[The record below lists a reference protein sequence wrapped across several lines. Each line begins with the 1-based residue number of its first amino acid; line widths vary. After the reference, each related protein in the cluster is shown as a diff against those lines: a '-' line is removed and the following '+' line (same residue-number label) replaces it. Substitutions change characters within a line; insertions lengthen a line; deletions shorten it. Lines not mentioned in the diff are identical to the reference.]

1 VGGTRRGYSPPTYIL
16 PLDGGGNRMGVKRT
30 GQEIKVNILRLDEHN
45 NRGLLEKTEKILH
58 NGGVAV
64 VPTDTVYG
72 LVCDGLN
79 EEAKKKI
86 FKIKGRSEEK
96 PLIGFVDTI
105 KKVQRFAEIPE
116 EKVPLIKRDWPG
128 KKTFVLKSKETISYM
143 TAGTGTIAFRIPDH
157 IFLLK
162 LLKRFDTLASTSA
175 NISGQKAPSSIEEIP
190 DKLKEKVDIVIDGGI
205 TPGIPSSIIDLTGK
219 DPIRLR

>member
-1 VGGTRRGYSPPTYIL
+1 MRRGKKKLNIMKLTANNTGKIL
-16 PLDGGGNRMGVKRT
+16 AVTER
-30 GQEIKVNILRLDEHN
+30 ILRC
-45 NRGLLEKTEKILH
+45 
-58 NGGVAV
+58 GGVAV